1 MANGDVV
8 SKLNPELAVD
18 ASRAIADRSD
28 LAEFRNETVFLLA
41 LSILLFSTL
50 DGIFT
55 VLLIETGHVYEWNP
69 VMAVL
74 LDRDLRLFAAVKS
87 IMTNGGVFLLV
98 AFLHRRILGRIPVRR
113 ILELVFGAY
122 LLIIVYHLLLTF
134 AVT

>member
-1 MANGDVV
+1 MANGEAARE
-8 SKLNPELAVD
+8 LNAGVTVD
-18 ASRAIADRSD
+18 APPVAPTHED
-28 LAEFRNETVFLLA
+28 LAPFRNETVFLLA
-41 LSILLFSTL
+41 LAILLFSTL

-74 LDRDLRLFAAVKS
+74 LDRDLRLFAAAKS

-98 AFLHRRILGRIPVRR
+98 AFLHRRVLGRIPVRH

-122 LLIIVYHLLLTF
+122 LLIMIYHLTLTF
-134 AVT
+134 TVT

>member
-1 MANGDVV
+1 MANGEVAR
-8 SKLNPELAVD
+8 ELSASVTVD
-18 ASRAIADRSD
+18 APPVAPTHED
-28 LAEFRNETVFLLA
+28 LAPFRNETVFLLA

-98 AFLHRRILGRIPVRR
+98 AFLHRRILGRIPVRH

-122 LLIIVYHLLLTF
+122 LLIMIYHLTLTF